1 VGKMKKIH
9 YMLENG
15 FSEDKIAWYIFCNGR
30 AGNWHKCKAIA
41 KQMRNE
47 YEEENNKTQTD

>member
-1 VGKMKKIH
+1 MKKIH